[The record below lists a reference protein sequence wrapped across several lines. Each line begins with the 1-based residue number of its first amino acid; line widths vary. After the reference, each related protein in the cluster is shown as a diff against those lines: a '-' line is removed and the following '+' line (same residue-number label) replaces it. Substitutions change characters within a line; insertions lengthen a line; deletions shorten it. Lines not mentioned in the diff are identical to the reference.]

1 MLLSR
6 VLPAMV
12 VAALLVPAAAE
23 ARDETITSFDG
34 TPIVAHWF
42 PQPALAPGA
51 QAATVLTG
59 PGWGSPGDDDPTT
72 GSIKRLHDAGYNVLT
87 WDPRGFGK
95 SGGVVMIDS
104 ADFEGRD
111 VQKLIDFVA
120 AQPEVQL
127 DGPGD
132 PRMGMSGGSY
142 GGGIQ
147 FVTAAI
153 DKRVDAI
160 VPNIAWHSLRT
171 SLYRGSIV
179 KLGWAGRLYQVAQS
193 RPLDPHIKAAFD
205 QGTKTGTL
213 TGENLKWFEG
223 RGPGDALINRVTV
236 PTLIQQGTVDTL
248 FTLDEGIRNFH
259 LLKKRGVPVAM
270 QWFCGGHGVC
280 LTKQGDTDRVAR
292 STVAWLDRYVKRDL
306 SAPAVPGFD
315 WIDQNGKQ
323 STAADFDAVKTSD
336 DLLGVGDGKLK
347 LVKSGGSGPAK
358 APKNA
363 DVVGAIS
370 VAITPARAKNAVNV
384 KIKAKKALTLVGAP
398 VLTTIYRGRATGSKR
413 PERVFAQLVDDRTG
427 TVVGNH
433 VTPVRLKLDGDRH
446 TTNTIMETIAHTVP
460 KGGTLTLQLVATT
473 VAYAQPRLGG
483 SVDFSDIAL
492 TLPVRR

>member
-1 MLLSR
+1 MKLVLVTVAVLLGG
-6 VLPAMV
+6 ATG
-12 VAALLVPAAAE
+12 VAQ

-51 QAATVLTG
+51 QAPTVLMG
-59 PGWGSPGDDDPTT
+59 PGWGSAGDDKPQ
-72 GSIKRLHDAGYNVLT
+72 GGPIKRLHDAGYNVLT

-95 SGGVVMIDS
+95 SGGVVTIDS
-104 ADFEGRD
+104 KDFEGRD
-111 VQKLIDFVA
+111 VQRLIDWVA
-120 AQPEVQL
+120 TQPETQL

-147 FVTAAI
+147 FVTAAL

-179 KLGWAGRLYQVAQS
+179 KLGWAGRLFQVAAS
-193 RPLDPHIKAAFD
+193 RPLDPHIKAAYD
-205 QGTKTGTL
+205 QGVKTGAL
-213 TGENLKWFEG
+213 TDANLRWVVD

-248 FTLDEGIRNFH
+248 FTLDETIRNFH
-259 LLKKRGVPVAM
+259 LLKQRKVPVAM
-270 QWFCGGHGVC
+270 LWFCGGHGVC
-280 LTKQGDTDRVAR
+280 LTDPGDTERVAR
-292 STVAWLDRYVKRDL
+292 STVAWLDRYVKRDA
-306 SAPAVPGFD
+306 SAPAVAGFD
-315 WIDQNGKQ
+315 WIDQNGKRF
-323 STAADFDAVKTSD
+323 TARDFDAVRTSD
-336 DLLGVGDGKLK
+336 ELVATGRGRLK

-358 APKNA
+358 PPKNA
-363 DVVGAIS
+363 DIVGAIS
-370 VAITPARAKNAVNV
+370 VAITPAKAANAVNV
-384 KIKAKKALTLVGAP
+384 RAKAKRAMAIVGAP
-398 VLTTIYRGRATGSKR
+398 TVTVTYRGRATGAKR
-413 PERVFAQLVDDRTG
+413 PERVFAQLVDGRTG
-427 TVVGNH
+427 HVLGNH
-433 VTPVRLKLDGDRH
+433 VTPIRLKLDGKRRTV
-446 TTNTIMETIAHTVP
+446 TTSLETVAHSLP

-483 SVDFSDIAL
+483 RVDFSDIAL